1 MGKLAGRV
9 RRRKDFVRLSF
20 GVQQMPGGV
29 LMEQVK
35 EAKVYRDPDR
45 TKILW
50 LGILLAVAVLAAIA
64 LATMSLNRTMKSAGA
79 FTGKIIAKE
88 FTPEPAQEITVGQ
101 GGLQSTRVEG
111 EYKLQV
117 ETPDGTKVFNVW
129 VDRTVYEESEV
140 GDDYYVI
147 PSP

>member
-1 MGKLAGRV
+1 
-9 RRRKDFVRLSF
+9 
-20 GVQQMPGGV
+20 
-29 LMEQVK
+29 MEPVK
-35 EAKVYRDPDR
+35 EPKVYRDPDR

-50 LGILLAVAVLAAIA
+50 I
-64 LATMSLNRTMKSAGA
+64 
-79 FTGKIIAKE
+79 GKIIAKE

-111 EYKLQV
+111 EYVLQV
-117 ETPDGTKVFNVW
+117 ETPDGAKVYNVW
-129 VDRTVYEESEV
+129 VDRTVYEEARV

>member
-1 MGKLAGRV
+1 MK
-9 RRRKDFVRLSF
+9 
-20 GVQQMPGGV
+20 P
-29 LMEQVK
+29 VK
-35 EAKVYRDPDR
+35 EPKIYRDPDR

-50 LGILLAVAVLAAIA
+50 FGILVALVVLAAIA
-64 LATMSLNRTMKSAGA
+64 LATMSLNRTMKSTGA

-117 ETPDGTKVFNVW
+117 ETPDRAKVFNVW

-147 PSP
+147 PSL

>member
-1 MGKLAGRV
+1 MK
-9 RRRKDFVRLSF
+9 
-20 GVQQMPGGV
+20 P
-29 LMEQVK
+29 VK
-35 EAKVYRDPDR
+35 EPKVYRDPDR
-45 TKILW
+45 AKILG
-50 LGILLAVAVLAAIA
+50 LGILVAVVVLTAIV
-64 LATMSLNRTMKSAGA
+64 LATMSLNRTMKSTGA

-111 EYKLQV
+111 DYKLQV
-117 ETPDGTKVFNVW
+117 ETPDGAKVFNVW

>member
-1 MGKLAGRV
+1 MK
-9 RRRKDFVRLSF
+9 
-20 GVQQMPGGV
+20 P
-29 LMEQVK
+29 VK
-35 EAKVYRDPDR
+35 EPKIYRDPDR

-50 LGILLAVAVLAAIA
+50 LGILVALVVLAAIA
-64 LATMSLNRTMKSAGA
+64 LATMSLNRTMKSTGA

-88 FTPEPAQEITVGQ
+88 FTPEPAREITVGQ

-117 ETPDGTKVFNVW
+117 ETPDGAKVFNVW

-140 GDDYYVI
+140 GGDYYVI